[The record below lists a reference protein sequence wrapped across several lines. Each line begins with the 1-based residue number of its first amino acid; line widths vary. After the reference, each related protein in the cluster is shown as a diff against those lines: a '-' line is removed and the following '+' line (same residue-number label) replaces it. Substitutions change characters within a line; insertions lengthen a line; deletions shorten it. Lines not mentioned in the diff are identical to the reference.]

1 MIQPG
6 LCSVTFRQLT
16 PAQVIRIA
24 ADAGLAGI
32 HWGADVHV
40 PAGNSA
46 LARELRTRMDD
57 HGLVC
62 PTYGT
67 YYRVGAEGN
76 APFESLL
83 ETAELLGARGLRI
96 WVGNQG
102 SAEISAAAL
111 LDVRRDLDRILA
123 LAAARDMTLVMEFH
137 GGTITDTAESTV
149 ALLEN
154 VSHPALRTAWQPDL
168 HHDHGQCLRSL
179 ELLLPWL
186 DEVHVF
192 QWRMRGD
199 EIERLPLKDGSGE
212 WPEYLRLAAT
222 APQALWACLEFVR
235 DNDPVNLPSDAAA
248 LHQWL
253 AEVSNRRAHV

>member
-16 PAQVIRIA
+16 PAEVIRIA
-24 ADAGLAGI
+24 AEAGLAGI
-32 HWGADVHV
+32 HWGGDVHV
-40 PAGNSA
+40 PPGNSA
-46 LARELRTRMDD
+46 LAREVRACMDD

-76 APFESLL
+76 APFDSLL
-83 ETAELLGARGLRI
+83 DTAELLGARGLRI

-123 LAAARDMTLVMEFH
+123 LAARRGLSLLMEFH

-149 ALLEN
+149 ALLED
-154 VSHPALRTAWQPDL
+154 VAHPALRTAWQPDL

-192 QWRMRGD
+192 QWRMRSG

-212 WPEYLRLAAT
+212 WPDYLRLAT
-222 APQALWACLEFVR
+222 SAPQALWACLEFVR
-235 DNDPVNLPSDAAA
+235 GDEPADLMADAAT
-248 LHQWL
+248 LRQWL
-253 AEVSNRRAHV
+253 LDAK

>member
-40 PAGNSA
+40 PAGYSA

-96 WVGNQG
+96 WAGNQG

-111 LDVRRDLDRILA
+111 LDVRCDLDRILA
-123 LAAARDMTLVMEFH
+123 LASGRGLSLLMEFH

-149 ALLEN
+149 ALLED
-154 VSHPALRTAWQPDL
+154 VAHPALRTAWQPDL
-168 HHDHGQCLRSL
+168 HHDHDHGQRLRSL

-192 QWRMRGD
+192 QWLMRGD
-199 EIERLPLKDGSGE
+199 EIERLPLKDGYGE
-212 WPEYLRLAAT
+212 WPEYLRLAT
-222 APQALWACLEFVR
+222 SAPQALWACLEFVR
-235 DNDPVNLPSDAAA
+235 GDEPANLTTDAAT
-248 LHQWL
+248 LRQWL
-253 AEVSNRRAHV
+253 SGC